1 MNQSSIDRGL
11 FRSSLYRTYKDEEK
25 AVGAD
30 AEMFENPAK
39 CDCTCLKM
47 GCYDKLGENGIIE
60 VGSRIDAS
68 DVIIGKT
75 IMTSGLSA
83 PEDAR
88 EHIKR
93 DKSTFA
99 RNASDSIVDCVVE
112 SVTKDGNSSVKVR
125 VRSQRIPM
133 IGDKVPR
140 ARRTSRTRASCRWQN
155 TIRARPPPPPPDPA
169 KKPQLP
175 LSC

>member
-1 MNQSSIDRGL
+1 MNQSSIERGL

-30 AEMFENPAK
+30 AEMFENPK
-39 CDCTCLKM
+39 NCECTCLKM
-47 GCYDKLGENGIIE
+47 GCYDKLGENGIIA
-60 VGSRIDAS
+60 VGSRIDSS

-83 PEDAR
+83 PQDAR

-99 RNASDSIVDCVVE
+99 RNADDSIVDCVVE

-133 IGDKVPR
+133 IGDKVITR
-140 ARRTSRTRASCRWQN
+140 STSSLSP
-155 TIRARPPPPPPDPA
+155 I
-169 KKPQLP
+169 LP
-175 LSC
+175 VSHR